1 MGDIPRPSGADGML
15 DPGGWTD
22 ASESRFYQVAQ
33 DCLSALNNLVNR
45 GLTPWDRTH
54 KDTFKYGGGAW
65 SGDAAGAGNQKGNTL
80 IQNFTELQ
88 NLLTAATNWN
98 YELSQ
103 TVVGAKTSVT
113 NNVSAALDYISKL
126 SQDDPDYE
134 TKVRDKKAQCL
145 QANVRVIE
153 SAANAVTSPQTF
165 KPQLSGNQLL
175 AAGLPSG
182 PPTGVVA
189 PIGGGPSTPPNAP
202 KSGNTGEL
210 NQAPQPTPTNNTTP
224 TPPTGTSAPA
234 SSQAPQPSKS
244 GNTGELNQVPRE
256 VPKTTPIPAPATSQP
271 ADFPKSGNDGVL
283 NQPSNP
289 VGTPGGT
296 QTANSQNLGGTSNN
310 VVGLP
315 PAATTRTTS
324 GGGGGGTPTAST
336 STGGSASGGGLG
348 STTSGSGTPQS
359 GNPTG
364 QPTGAQAPGGQ
375 PNNPLQQGLQQFGQ
389 GLQSGAG
396 NTSQPLAA
404 AQPAT
409 QQPTTPPPATPTGAA
424 GGTSGTSAAPVGAA
438 SAAGGGG
445 SVGGPAAATPAAPAA
460 PLGPAPTPSPA
471 APVSQPGQ
479 GGPVG
484 PTGPG
489 VAAAGTSNQQAAAA
503 AAPIPVSPARAER
516 DAMAAAAKAG
526 LLQRKS
532 AGNTDADIE
541 IARRIS
547 AALHAPPS
555 IPAASY
561 QFVWAV
567 GVTSEG
573 QILAANS
580 YGIGYIPDGVK
591 LPGQVT
597 LVSADEAISPAER
610 GRWVNV
616 PFLALQGW
624 AQFHGKTLRAI
635 IGTPDEVKPYKS
647 SMHAEELAPDD
658 IPADGT
664 MQGRSRLQVIAPEAA
679 ARLEEWSDVTL
690 YEALPPRPVQ
700 DAPPDAKQTMK
711 LWVETIKPLL
721 RTTGTNGPVDH
732 LTKLIAYAD
741 HMQSIELYKAYTAPH
756 VAAQREAMSDWIY
769 WQHVSSICQ
778 DATNPVLG
786 SVQA

>member
-1 MGDIPRPSGADGML
+1 MGDRQKPEGASEML
-15 DPGGWTD
+15 DPGAWPD
-22 ASESRFYQVAQ
+22 SSESQFYRVAQ
-33 DCLSALNNLVNR
+33 DCLDALRRLTNNGAR
-45 GLTPWDRTH
+45 PWESHHR
-54 KDTFKYGGGAW
+54 DTFRSGGGFW
-65 SGDAAGAGNQKGNTL
+65 SGGTAGAADSKGSRILTQFTDM
-80 IQNFTELQ
+80 QNYLT
-88 NLLTAATNWN
+88 TAANWN
-98 YELSQ
+98 NDMSH
-103 TVVGAKTSVT
+103 VVAGAKDSIIT
-113 NNVSAALDYISKL
+113 NVNNAKSDIAKIST
-126 SQDDPDYE
+126 DDPDYD
-134 TKVRDKKAQCL
+134 TLVHNRKIQCYN
-145 QANVRVIE
+145 ANLAVV
-153 SAANAVTSPQTF
+153 SNAAAAVASPQNYR
-165 KPQLSGNQLL
+165 PPASEQELL
-175 AAGLPSG
+175 TNGLPPAPMSAT
-182 PPTGVVA
+182 PPPAGSPSATPPPAGS
-189 PIGGGPSTPPNAP
+189 PSTPPPPTKGSDPTQAEQHQQTPLPPNAP
-202 KSGNTGEL
+202 TGNNPSPSPAGPNKSTGPTQSEQHQQQTPPPA
-210 NQAPQPTPTNNTTP
+210 NTPTGNDTP
-224 TPPTGTSAPA
+224 SPSSPTKTVDPVQAQQQVQQHAPA
-234 SSQAPQPSKS
+234 AQAVADPNIPGNVPGAAVPS
-244 GNTGELNQVPRE
+244 P
-256 VPKTTPIPAPATSQP
+256 
-271 ADFPKSGNDGVL
+271 
-283 NQPSNP
+283 PS
-289 VGTPGGT
+289 
-296 QTANSQNLGGTSNN
+296 
-310 VVGLP
+310 
-315 PAATTRTTS
+315 AARTT
-324 GGGGGGTPTAST
+324 GGGGTSTAAT
-336 STGGSASGGGLG
+336 SGGSPN
-348 STTSGSGTPQS
+348 SGSGLGTGGGSGTQQS

-364 QPTGAQAPGGQ
+364 QPTGAQPPGGQ
-375 PNNPLQQGLQQFGQ
+375 PNNPLQQGLQQLNQ

-396 NTSQPLAA
+396 NASQPLAA

-424 GGTSGTSAAPVGAA
+424 SGTSAASAAPVGAA
-438 SAAGGGG
+438 SAAGGG
-445 SVGGPAAATPAAPAA
+445 SVGGPAAAAPTAPAA

-471 APVSQPGQ
+471 APVAQPGQ

-484 PTGPG
+484 PAGPG
-489 VAAAGTSNQQAAAA
+489 VAAAGTNNQQAAAA

-610 GRWVNV
+610 GRWVNF
-616 PFLALQGW
+616 PFLAIQGW

-635 IGTPDEVKPYKS
+635 IGTPEEVKPYKS

-679 ARLEEWSDVTL
+679 ARLEEWADVTL

-741 HMQSIELYKAYTAPH
+741 HMQSVELYKAYTAPH
-756 VAAQREAMSDWIY
+756 VAAQRAAMSDWIY

>member
-1 MGDIPRPSGADGML
+1 MADIPKPSGADGML

-33 DCLSALNNLVNR
+33 DCLGALNNLVNG
-45 GLTPWDRTH
+45 GLTPWDHKH
-54 KDTFKYGGGAW
+54 KDTFTNGGGIW
-65 SGDAAGAGNQKGNTL
+65 SGGAAGAADLKGSAL
-80 IQNFTELQ
+80 LQNFADLQ
-88 NLLTAATNWN
+88 KQLAAAVNWN
-98 YELSQ
+98 YDLSQ
-103 TVVGAKTSVT
+103 TTISAKTT
-113 NNVSAALDYISKL
+113 ITKNVSAALDYISKL

-134 TKVRDKKAQCL
+134 TKVRDKKAECL
-145 QANVRVIE
+145 KANVAVI
-153 SAANAVTSPQTF
+153 SAAANGVAPPGTF
-165 KPQLSGNQLL
+165 KPHLNEHDLL
-175 AAGLPSG
+175 ASGLPTG
-182 PPTGVVA
+182 PPDGLV
-189 PIGGGPSTPPNAP
+189 PSGGGGPSAPLPPAP
-202 KSGNTGEL
+202 KPGTT
-210 NQAPQPTPTNNTTP
+210 APTTQTEAKPPPPATTP
-224 TPPTGTSAPA
+224 TTGEPSAPSAPTPGTTTPAAQTEAKPPPAAATPTAGKPPA
-234 SSQAPQPSKS
+234 S
-244 GNTGELNQVPRE
+244 G
-256 VPKTTPIPAPATSQP
+256 TPIPGTTNPVTQTEVKTPTAVPAAPPANPSAPSGVPAAPAASSAPGPRP
-271 ADFPKSGNDGVL
+271 A
-283 NQPSNP
+283 
-289 VGTPGGT
+289 GG
-296 QTANSQNLGGTSNN
+296 G
-310 VVGLP
+310 P
-315 PAATTRTTS
+315 TS
-324 GGGGGGTPTAST
+324 GGST
-336 STGGSASGGGLG
+336 SASASSG
-348 STTSGSGTPQS
+348 SPNSGSGLGTGGGSGTQQS

-364 QPTGAQAPGGQ
+364 QPTGAQPPGGQ
-375 PNNPLQQGLQQFGQ
+375 PNNPLQQGLQQLNQ

-396 NTSQPLAA
+396 NASQPLAA

-424 GGTSGTSAAPVGAA
+424 SGTSATSAAPVGAA
-438 SAAGGGG
+438 SAAGGG
-445 SVGGPAAATPAAPAA
+445 SVGGPAAAAPAAPAA

-471 APVSQPGQ
+471 APVAQPGQ

-484 PTGPG
+484 PAGPG
-489 VAAAGTSNQQAAAA
+489 VAAASTSNQQAAAA

-610 GRWVNV
+610 GRWVNF
-616 PFLALQGW
+616 PFLAIQGW

-635 IGTPDEVKPYKS
+635 IGTPEEVKPYKS

-741 HMQSIELYKAYTAPH
+741 HMQSVELYKAYTAPH
-756 VAAQREAMSDWIY
+756 VAAQRAAMSDWIY

>member
-1 MGDIPRPSGADGML
+1 MNGDIQRPSCPSGML
-15 DPGGWTD
+15 EPGAWPEV
-22 ASESRFYQVAQ
+22 SEGRFYQVAQ
-33 DCLSALNNLVNR
+33 DCVTA
-45 GLTPWDRTH
+45 
-54 KDTFKYGGGAW
+54 
-65 SGDAAGAGNQKGNTL
+65 
-80 IQNFTELQ
+80 LQ
-88 NLLTAATNWN
+88 NLITQSATPWERQLRDIFQNGGGIWAGDASGAANSKGN
-98 YELSQ
+98 
-103 TVVGAKTSVT
+103 
-113 NNVSAALDYISKL
+113 AALKSFSEIKTQL
-126 SQDDPDYE
+126 
-134 TKVRDKKAQCL
+134 A
-145 QANVRVIE
+145 
-153 SAANAVTSPQTF
+153 SAANWNFDVSNAISSTKSEIVRNVGNAMSGFDELSSDDQTTRINECY
-165 KPQLSGNQLL
+165 QLNIGAISRH
-175 AAGLPSG
+175 AASIDAATYRPSLTPENLETNGLPPRPPAG
-182 PPTGVVA
+182 ATAPTGGA
-189 PIGGGPSTPPNAP
+189 ATPPA
-202 KSGNTGEL
+202 G
-210 NQAPQPTPTNNTTP
+210 APQPNLPPAGKTVSPESTTSGAPPPPPPTASPGGAPSPVDPPGGKAATPESKSAN
-224 TPPTGTSAPA
+224 TPPPPGGSPGGPAVDAPDPIKAGAPEAPA
-234 SSQAPQPSKS
+234 ASVPPQPA
-244 GNTGELNQVPRE
+244 
-256 VPKTTPIPAPATSQP
+256 APATP
-271 ADFPKSGNDGVL
+271 AAN
-283 NQPSNP
+283 
-289 VGTPGGT
+289 GTP
-296 QTANSQNLGGTSNN
+296 
-310 VVGLP
+310 
-315 PAATTRTTS
+315 
-324 GGGGGGTPTAST
+324 
-336 STGGSASGGGLG
+336 SGGGLVTQPPPAAPRPANSTSAGGGATTPTSAG
-348 STTSGSGTPQS
+348 SSSPTSGLTGGSGGSGTQQS

-364 QPTGAQAPGGQ
+364 QPTGAQTPGGQ
-375 PNNPLQQGLQQFGQ
+375 PNNPLQQGLQQLNQ

-396 NTSQPLAA
+396 NASQPLAA

-424 GGTSGTSAAPVGAA
+424 SGTSATSAAPVGAA
-438 SAAGGGG
+438 SAAGGG
-445 SVGGPAAATPAAPAA
+445 SVGGPAAAAPTAPAA

-471 APVSQPGQ
+471 APVAQPGQ

-484 PTGPG
+484 PAGPG
-489 VAAAGTSNQQAAAA
+489 VAAAGTNNQQAAAA

-610 GRWVNV
+610 GRWVNF
-616 PFLALQGW
+616 PFLAIQGW

-635 IGTPDEVKPYKS
+635 IGTPEEVKPYKS

-741 HMQSIELYKAYTAPH
+741 HMQSVELYKAYTAPH
-756 VAAQREAMSDWIY
+756 VAAQRAAMSDWIY

>member
-1 MGDIPRPSGADGML
+1 MGDIPKPNGGDGML
-15 DPGGWTD
+15 EPGGWTD

-33 DCLSALNNLVNR
+33 ECLSALNNLVTR
-45 GLTPWDRTH
+45 GFHPWDSTH
-54 KDTFKYGGGAW
+54 KDTFKNGGGAW
-65 SGDAAGAGNQKGNTL
+65 SGGAAGAADTKGNAL
-80 IQNFTELQ
+80 LQQFTELQ
-88 NLLTAATNWN
+88 NKLTAAANWN
-98 YELSQ
+98 YDLSQ
-103 TVVGAKTSVT
+103 IIIDAKTSIT
-113 NNVSAALDYISKL
+113 NNVLAALDYISKL
-126 SQDDPDYE
+126 SEDDPDYE
-134 TKVRDKKAQCL
+134 TKVRDKKAECL
-145 QANVRVIE
+145 RANIGVI
-153 SAANAVTSPQTF
+153 SAAANGAASPKPLKPQLTGDQLLANGLPTGPPDGSVHPNGGGPGTTPPLPRPGGLSAPAQAPAPPQAPPATPEPTATPAPVGQPSTQAPRPGTLGAPAQAPASPQTPATATAPGEQPPPPGA
-165 KPQLSGNQLL
+165 KPGALGAPAQQPAATAGATQGANPAPGAAPTPVAAPPAPGRPAGTSPAGGSAPTMGTPSAGNSSS
-175 AAGLPSG
+175 PSG
-182 PPTGVVA
+182 LG
-189 PIGGGPSTPPNAP
+189 
-202 KSGNTGEL
+202 
-210 NQAPQPTPTNNTTP
+210 
-224 TPPTGTSAPA
+224 
-234 SSQAPQPSKS
+234 
-244 GNTGELNQVPRE
+244 
-256 VPKTTPIPAPATSQP
+256 
-271 ADFPKSGNDGVL
+271 
-283 NQPSNP
+283 
-289 VGTPGGT
+289 GTPGGM
-296 QTANSQNLGGTSNN
+296 
-310 VVGLP
+310 
-315 PAATTRTTS
+315 
-324 GGGGGGTPTAST
+324 
-336 STGGSASGGGLG
+336 
-348 STTSGSGTPQS
+348 GTPQS

-364 QPTGAQAPGGQ
+364 QPTGAQTPGGQ

-389 GLQSGAG
+389 GLQNAAG
-396 NTSQPLAA
+396 QAPQPLAA

-424 GGTSGTSAAPVGAA
+424 GGASGTSAAPVGAA

-445 SVGGPAAATPAAPAA
+445 PVGGPAAAAPAAPAA

-471 APVSQPGQ
+471 APVAQPG
-479 GGPVG
+479 
-484 PTGPG
+484 PTAPAGPG

-561 QFVWAV
+561 QFTWAV

-597 LVSADEAISPAER
+597 LVSADEAIPPAER

-700 DAPPDAKQTMK
+700 DAPPDVKQTMK

-721 RTTGTNGPVDH
+721 RTTGTNGPIDH

-741 HMQSIELYKAYTAPH
+741 HMQNVELYKAYTAPH

>member
-1 MGDIPRPSGADGML
+1 MEGDRQKPSCPSGMIE
-15 DPGGWTD
+15 PGAWPD

-33 DCLSALNNLVNR
+33 ACTTALRNLSNNSA
-45 GLTPWDRTH
+45 TPWQRELS
-54 KDTFKYGGGAW
+54 DTFRNGGGNW
-65 SGDAAGAGNQKGNTL
+65 SGSAADAANNTGQDLLRRTQAMMNALTLAANWNFDASCAISSAKNEIAGNVSNAMSGFNDLSEHDQEQRIADCYKQNLAVIAQKIGAVGSPGTYRPSIDQHQLQTNGLPPQLPQAGQPPPAQPAPPAPPKGKGGNTD
-80 IQNFTELQ
+80 E
-88 NLLTAATNWN
+88 
-98 YELSQ
+98 
-103 TVVGAKTSVT
+103 
-113 NNVSAALDYISKL
+113 
-126 SQDDPDYE
+126 
-134 TKVRDKKAQCL
+134 
-145 QANVRVIE
+145 
-153 SAANAVTSPQTF
+153 
-165 KPQLSGNQLL
+165 
-175 AAGLPSG
+175 
-182 PPTGVVA
+182 
-189 PIGGGPSTPPNAP
+189 
-202 KSGNTGEL
+202 
-210 NQAPQPTPTNNTTP
+210 
-224 TPPTGTSAPA
+224 TGTSPEKEPAQPSSNPAASSPGAPTTPGAPTSPGAPA
-234 SSQAPQPSKS
+234 AGRP
-244 GNTGELNQVPRE
+244 GVTDNTGTTAPLQPVS
-256 VPKTTPIPAPATSQP
+256 PKANGVATPAGSNEKAAVTDVTGTNAIAPAT
-271 ADFPKSGNDGVL
+271 A
-283 NQPSNP
+283 
-289 VGTPGGT
+289 
-296 QTANSQNLGGTSNN
+296 QTANAQAPGPAPGAAPMVAPPPGTRPS
-310 VVGLP
+310 
-315 PAATTRTTS
+315 TS
-324 GGGGGGTPTAST
+324 TPGGGTPAVNAS
-336 STGGSASGGGLG
+336 SGGGSPSGGLG
-348 STTSGSGTPQS
+348 GLPSGSGTPQS
-359 GNPTG
+359 GNPSG
-364 QPTGAQAPGGQ
+364 QPTGAQTPGAQ

-396 NTSQPLAA
+396 NASQPLAS

-424 GGTSGTSAAPVGAA
+424 SGTPGTSAAPVGAA

-445 SVGGPAAATPAAPAA
+445 SIGGPAAGTPAAPAA

-471 APVSQPGQ
+471 APVAQPGQ

-484 PTGPG
+484 PAGPG
-489 VAAAGTSNQQAAAA
+489 VAAAGTNNQQAAAA

-573 QILAANS
+573 QILVANS

-610 GRWVNV
+610 GRWVNF
-616 PFLALQGW
+616 PFLAVQGW

-635 IGTPDEVKPYKS
+635 IGTPEEVKPYKA

-664 MQGRSRLQVIAPEAA
+664 MQGRSRLQVISPEAA
-679 ARLEEWSDVTL
+679 ARLDDWSDVTL

-711 LWVETIKPLL
+711 LWVEAIKPLL
-721 RTTGTNGPVDH
+721 RTTGTNGPIDH
-732 LTKLIAYAD
+732 LIKLIAYAD
-741 HMQSIELYKAYTAPH
+741 HMQNVELYKAYTAPH

-769 WQHVSSICQ
+769 WQHISSICQ

-786 SVQA
+786 TVQA

>member
-1 MGDIPRPSGADGML
+1 MGLGKPSGSDEMLEPGGWPDADEDAFNRVAEAYTRALQTLRTNSTTPWTTQVSDTFHNGGGHWIGGASGAAATKGSSLSDAFTTQEQLLTRAANWNYNTAGVISGAKNRITSSLLEAWGKINAVKPTDEDAQLQIDNLKKQYLKVHQGIVGDAARDVQTPDTYKPDQTTNQLLSKDVSTNKPPVGAAPGTPPGTIPGQRGSTEVTLPQSAPAPAGMPPATAPTAGTTPATQAPVTRGQTSSNEGQNGPQQSTPSKTTQSRGDTVPAEAQSQPTQGQVPNQAGGAASPSVPGSAPAPVVAPSSPGARPTSASPTTGGTPAVSASSGSSSPTGGLGGVPSGA
-15 DPGGWTD
+15 
-22 ASESRFYQVAQ
+22 
-33 DCLSALNNLVNR
+33 
-45 GLTPWDRTH
+45 
-54 KDTFKYGGGAW
+54 
-65 SGDAAGAGNQKGNTL
+65 
-80 IQNFTELQ
+80 
-88 NLLTAATNWN
+88 
-98 YELSQ
+98 
-103 TVVGAKTSVT
+103 
-113 NNVSAALDYISKL
+113 
-126 SQDDPDYE
+126 
-134 TKVRDKKAQCL
+134 
-145 QANVRVIE
+145 
-153 SAANAVTSPQTF
+153 
-165 KPQLSGNQLL
+165 
-175 AAGLPSG
+175 
-182 PPTGVVA
+182 
-189 PIGGGPSTPPNAP
+189 
-202 KSGNTGEL
+202 
-210 NQAPQPTPTNNTTP
+210 
-224 TPPTGTSAPA
+224 
-234 SSQAPQPSKS
+234 
-244 GNTGELNQVPRE
+244 
-256 VPKTTPIPAPATSQP
+256 
-271 ADFPKSGNDGVL
+271 
-283 NQPSNP
+283 
-289 VGTPGGT
+289 
-296 QTANSQNLGGTSNN
+296 
-310 VVGLP
+310 
-315 PAATTRTTS
+315 
-324 GGGGGGTPTAST
+324 
-336 STGGSASGGGLG
+336 
-348 STTSGSGTPQS
+348 GTPQS
-359 GNPTG
+359 GNPSG
-364 QPTGAQAPGGQ
+364 QPTGAQTPGGQ
-375 PNNPLQQGLQQFGQ
+375 PTNPLQQGLQQFGQ

-396 NTSQPLAA
+396 NASQPLAS

-471 APVSQPGQ
+471 APVAQPGQ

-484 PTGPG
+484 PAGPG
-489 VAAAGTSNQQAAAA
+489 VAAAGTNNQQAAAA

-610 GRWVNV
+610 GRWVNF
-616 PFLALQGW
+616 PFLAIQGW
-624 AQFHGKTLRAI
+624 AQFHNKTLRAI
-635 IGTPDEVKPYKS
+635 IGTPEEVKPYKS

-721 RTTGTNGPVDH
+721 RTTGTNGPIDH

-741 HMQSIELYKAYTAPH
+741 HMQNVELYKAYTAPH

>member
-1 MGDIPRPSGADGML
+1 MGDQPKPTGADDML
-15 DPGGWTD
+15 EPGAWPE
-22 ASESRFYQVAQ
+22 ASESRFQQVAQ
-33 DCLSALNNLVNR
+33 DCVNTLQNLVNNGSR
-45 GLTPWDRTH
+45 PWDAKQR
-54 KDTFKYGGGAW
+54 DTFRNGGGIW
-65 SGDAAGAGNQKGNTL
+65 SGDTAGAAGEKGSKL
-80 IQNFTELQ
+80 LGQFTEMQ
-88 NLLTAATNWN
+88 HALTNAANWN
-98 YELSQ
+98 YDIASAIA
-103 TVVGAKTSVT
+103 GAKSKII
-113 NNVSAALDYISKL
+113 NNVSAAISYINSL
-126 SQDDPDYE
+126 ASDDPDYD
-134 TKVRDKKAQCL
+134 TLVSNRKKQCYK
-145 QANVRVIE
+145 ANLGIV
-153 SAANAVTSPQTF
+153 ADA
-165 KPQLSGNQLL
+165 
-175 AAGLPSG
+175 AAGIAAPAAYKPAMSEQDLLTNGLPPLPSASQPPAPAS
-182 PPTGVVA
+182 PPTVGRD
-189 PIGGGPSTPPNAP
+189 GGGPASGTQQPETKPN
-202 KSGNTGEL
+202 
-210 NQAPQPTPTNNTTP
+210 
-224 TPPTGTSAPA
+224 
-234 SSQAPQPSKS
+234 
-244 GNTGELNQVPRE
+244 VPGS
-256 VPKTTPIPAPATSQP
+256 PAPGNGPAAPSSSGRDTDGGPQSDTQQP
-271 ADFPKSGNDGVL
+271 ETKPLTTV
-283 NQPSNP
+283 
-289 VGTPGGT
+289 TP
-296 QTANSQNLGGTSNN
+296 
-310 VVGLP
+310 P
-315 PAATTRTTS
+315 PAAAHPGTPTVREAPGNPASAIQPGMDAPLPQSPAPGASAPTPGNVS
-324 GGGGGGTPTAST
+324 GGGTVTGPLQPGVRPANST
-336 STGGSASGGGLG
+336 STGGGTATTTGAGSGTSAGGIG

-359 GNPTG
+359 SNPSG
-364 QPTGAQAPGGQ
+364 QPTGSQTPAGQ

-389 GLQSGAG
+389 GLQNAAG
-396 NTSQPLAA
+396 QAPQPLAS

-409 QQPTTPPPATPTGAA
+409 PQPTTPPPATPTGAA

-445 SVGGPAAATPAAPAA
+445 SIGGPATGTPAAPAA

-471 APVSQPGQ
+471 APVAQPGQ

-489 VAAAGTSNQQAAAA
+489 VAAAGTNNQQAAAA

-532 AGNTDADIE
+532 AGNTDADVE

-561 QFVWAV
+561 QFMWAV

-597 LVSADEAISPAER
+597 LVSADEAIPPAER

-721 RTTGTNGPVDH
+721 RTTGTNGPIDH
-732 LTKLIAYAD
+732 LIKLIAYAD

>member
-1 MGDIPRPSGADGML
+1 MSDRQRPSGAEDML
-15 DPGGWTD
+15 EPGAWPD
-22 ASESRFYQVAQ
+22 ASETQFHRVAQ
-33 DCLSALNNLVNR
+33 DCLDALRNLVNN
-45 GLTPWDRTH
+45 GMHPWDTNLR
-54 KDTFKYGGGAW
+54 DTFRNGGGNW
-65 SGDAAGAGNQKGNTL
+65 SGSAAGAADGKGGKILTNFAAMQNHLTVAANWNNDLSHTIAGAKDSIINNVNNAKADIEKISTDAPNYETL
-80 IQNFTELQ
+80 VRNRKTQCYND
-88 NLLTAATNWN
+88 NLSVVKTAAQAAVPPESYKPRATDQQLLANGLPEAPGAAPIAPTTTAPPPAPKAGEGPKLEGTEAQN
-98 YELSQ
+98 QPSPPAPNNKPTPDEPAGPKAGLGPK
-103 TVVGAKTSVT
+103 TPVVAEQDHPAPGSPGGAATPVSTPATKGGDGPKIAAPRQQDPAPAPGLPAVNDPTSNGST
-113 NNVSAALDYISKL
+113 PGGSM
-126 SQDDPDYE
+126 
-134 TKVRDKKAQCL
+134 
-145 QANVRVIE
+145 
-153 SAANAVTSPQTF
+153 VTSPLQ
-165 KPQLSGNQLL
+165 P
-175 AAGLPSG
+175 G
-182 PPTGVVA
+182 PRPA
-189 PIGGGPSTPPNAP
+189 NS
-202 KSGNTGEL
+202 
-210 NQAPQPTPTNNTTP
+210 
-224 TPPTGTSAPA
+224 TSAGGSTTTTTSPAGSA
-234 SSQAPQPSKS
+234 SS
-244 GNTGELNQVPRE
+244 
-256 VPKTTPIPAPATSQP
+256 
-271 ADFPKSGNDGVL
+271 
-283 NQPSNP
+283 
-289 VGTPGGT
+289 GG
-296 QTANSQNLGGTSNN
+296 LGGT
-310 VVGLP
+310 
-315 PAATTRTTS
+315 
-324 GGGGGGTPTAST
+324 
-336 STGGSASGGGLG
+336 TG
-348 STTSGSGTPQS
+348 GSGTPQS
-359 GNPTG
+359 GSPTG
-364 QPTGAQAPGGQ
+364 QPTAAQQPGSQ

-409 QQPTTPPPATPTGAA
+409 QQPTTPPPPATPTGAA

-471 APVSQPGQ
+471 APVAQPGQ

-489 VAAAGTSNQQAAAA
+489 VAAAGTNNQQAAAA

-741 HMQSIELYKAYTAPH
+741 HMQSVELYKAYTAPH
-756 VAAQREAMSDWIY
+756 VAAQRAAMSDWIY

>member
-1 MGDIPRPSGADGML
+1 MSGDIQKPNCPKGMIE
-15 DPGGWTD
+15 PNAWPE
-22 ASESRFYQVAQ
+22 ASEGRFYQTAQ
-33 DCLSALNNLVNR
+33 DCVNALQNLAKNST
-45 GLTPWDRTH
+45 TPWNST
-54 KDTFKYGGGAW
+54 KGNIFGVGGW
-65 SGDAAGAGNQKGNTL
+65 SGDASQAASSKAGDISSQLSAMENTL
-80 IQNFTELQ
+80 HTAASWNYDMSNAIVDSKNEICGNVHSYLRDFDQLSEEDQNQRISECYALNLKATQRKVGKVFPPDSYRPTLNLNSLITTGLPTGPPGIGAAAPGGPPSAPPSKTNSDPLPPTTEPQHQQVTPEAAGVPGQPSTSSKTNSDPLPTTTVATEQPVVHQ
-88 NLLTAATNWN
+88 NVPPVQTATSGKTNADPLPAAAQPGTPTNTAATP
-98 YELSQ
+98 
-103 TVVGAKTSVT
+103 VT
-113 NNVSAALDYISKL
+113 NTPTPGNV
-126 SQDDPDYE
+126 P
-134 TKVRDKKAQCL
+134 
-145 QANVRVIE
+145 
-153 SAANAVTSPQTF
+153 
-165 KPQLSGNQLL
+165 
-175 AAGLPSG
+175 AAGMVTPPPPSG
-182 PPTGVVA
+182 PR
-189 PIGGGPSTPPNAP
+189 
-202 KSGNTGEL
+202 
-210 NQAPQPTPTNNTTP
+210 QA
-224 TPPTGTSAPA
+224 
-234 SSQAPQPSKS
+234 
-244 GNTGELNQVPRE
+244 
-256 VPKTTPIPAPATSQP
+256 
-271 ADFPKSGNDGVL
+271 
-283 NQPSNP
+283 
-289 VGTPGGT
+289 
-296 QTANSQNLGGTSNN
+296 
-310 VVGLP
+310 
-315 PAATTRTTS
+315 
-324 GGGGGGTPTAST
+324 AST
-336 STGGSASGGGLG
+336 STGGGTATTTGSTTSASGLGGLP
-348 STTSGSGTPQS
+348 SGSGTPQS
-359 GNPTG
+359 GNPSG
-364 QPTGAQAPGGQ
+364 QPTGAQTPGGQ

-396 NTSQPLAA
+396 NASQPLAS

-424 GGTSGTSAAPVGAA
+424 SGTPGTSAAPVGAA

-445 SVGGPAAATPAAPAA
+445 SIGGPAAGTPAAPAA

-471 APVSQPGQ
+471 APVAQPGQ
-479 GGPVG
+479 AGPVG
-484 PTGPG
+484 SAGPG
-489 VAAAGTSNQQAAAA
+489 VAAAGTNNQQAAAA

-573 QILAANS
+573 QILVANS

-610 GRWVNV
+610 GRWVNF
-616 PFLALQGW
+616 PFLAVQGW

-635 IGTPDEVKPYKS
+635 IGTPEEIKPYKA

-711 LWVETIKPLL
+711 LWVEAIKPLL
-721 RTTGTNGPVDH
+721 RTTGTNGPIDH
-732 LTKLIAYAD
+732 LIKLIAYAD
-741 HMQSIELYKAYTAPH
+741 HMQNVELYKAYTAPH

-769 WQHVSSICQ
+769 WQHISSICQ

-786 SVQA
+786 TVQA